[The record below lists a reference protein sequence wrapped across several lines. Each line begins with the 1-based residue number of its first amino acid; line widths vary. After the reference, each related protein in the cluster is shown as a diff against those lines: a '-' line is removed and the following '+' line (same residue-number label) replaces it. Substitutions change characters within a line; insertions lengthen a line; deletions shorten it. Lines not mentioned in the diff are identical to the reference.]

1 MSPEFQRNFPQR
13 ALRENKFGHVRLMVA
28 INGDGTVREIDV
40 LKSSGFPFLDEAAIS
55 SVRLASPFAPFTAE
69 MKDKIDILEIIRTW
83 QFNASELVTSQ

>member
-1 MSPEFQRNFPQR
+1 MAAPASTASR
-13 ALRENKFGHVRLMVA
+13 
-28 INGDGTVREIDV
+28 
-40 LKSSGFPFLDEAAIS
+40 KSATDEAAIS